1 MPPPQNDPPHDPGT
15 IGKTAFFCF
24 VGLLVVVAIIVLLA
38 GCGPKP
44 ADHVSD
50 PVATASAPV
59 VPPGWKTH
67 GDGPDDRPEPSDVP
81 KGPNPQP
88 YDQQPGDKLV
98 TVQVLLVN
106 AAGQRVDSL
115 IVMTFDAVPQG
126 ETGGT
131 TQLGSSHWTANVSSE
146 YRWTTAIRAGYP
158 VPILFSVS
166 AMLSAGYRG
175 DQLSCRIVWGGGEL
189 DRNTVTQVNT
199 IPARTTCSV
208 VVSPPPPV
216 A

>member
-1 MPPPQNDPPHDPGT
+1 MRKAT
-15 IGKTAFFCF
+15 LTLISA
-24 VGLLVVVAIIVLLA
+24 LVAVAALSA
-38 GCGPKP
+38 CGPRP

-50 PVATASAPV
+50 PVATASAPIL
-59 VPPGWKTH
+59 PPGWRTP
-67 GDGPDDRPEPSDVP
+67 GDVPDNRQGPRDVP

-88 YDQQPGDKLV
+88 YDAQPGDKLV

-106 AAGQRVDSL
+106 SAGQRVDNL
-115 IVMTFDAVPQG
+115 IEMTFDAVPQG
-126 ETGGT
+126 EQGGT
-131 TQLGSSHWTANVSSE
+131 TQRGSSHWTANVSSE

-166 AMLSAGYRG
+166 AMLVAGYRG
-175 DQLSCRIVWGGGEL
+175 DQLTCRIIWGGGEL
-189 DRNTVTQVNT
+189 DRNTVTQTNT
-199 IPARTTCSV
+199 IPARTSCSV